1 MNIVKN
7 FLTIQNNIRMYHWST
22 SVYNQHIVSGELYEK
37 LDSLFDKF
45 VETYLGKYDKNE
57 LQNEGFTIEINS
69 ENILKQLKRFKQVLM
84 TDLNLLIKSKDND
97 LKNIRD
103 DILGEINRFLF
114 LLRLS

>member
-1 MNIVKN
+1 MDLIKN
-7 FLTIQNNIRMYHWST
+7 FLTIQNNIRMYHWTT
-22 SVYNQHIVSGELYEK
+22 SIYNQHVVSGELYEK

-45 VETYLGKYDKNE
+45 IETYLGKFDKNN
-57 LQNEGFTIEINS
+57 LQFSTLSIEMNS
-69 ENILKQLKRFKQVLM
+69 ESILKQLKRFKQFLM
-84 TDLNLLIKSKDND
+84 TDLNLLIKSKDSD